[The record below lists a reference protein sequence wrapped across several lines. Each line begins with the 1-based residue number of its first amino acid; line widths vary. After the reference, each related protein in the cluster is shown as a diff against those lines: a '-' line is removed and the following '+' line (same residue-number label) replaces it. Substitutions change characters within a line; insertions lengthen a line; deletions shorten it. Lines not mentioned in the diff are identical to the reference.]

1 MGIANQAVGD
11 IACYRVVYEFL
22 GTNIN
27 PRMALSGCGT
37 FDLNTTEV
45 SKFIRDRIVND
56 IRPSENS
63 FHPTGIKIVL
73 KFFLSSYS
81 KRRLVLI

>member
-37 FDLNTTEV
+37 FDFNTTEV

-56 IRPSENS
+56 IRPSETA
-63 FHPTGIKIVL
+63 FIP
-73 KFFLSSYS
+73 
-81 KRRLVLI
+81 RA